1 MMRKAHR
8 SALLPD
14 QAPARLEGSKGQARC
29 LAWELP
35 SIPLKAMVAT
45 NLPAFVLGWREERAR
60 TRLGRT
66 VRATEANKQ
75 SKKIKKLVI
84 LSRAGFPGCNLH
96 GQTHSSPVSQ
106 QHQTAR

>member
-1 MMRKAHR
+1 MRKAHR
-8 SALLPD
+8 SALLPA

-29 LAWELP
+29 LAGELP

-45 NLPAFVLGWREERAR
+45 NLLAFVLGWREERAR

-66 VRATEANKQ
+66 VRATEANEQ
-75 SKKIKKLVI
+75 SKKKTKKLVI
-84 LSRAGFPGCNLH
+84 LSRAGFLGCNLH